1 MLFSIAQP
9 NLSQNWGWFVQLVGF
24 GMAVW
29 HVQENSIHFSGL
41 HHMVGLGPPCSVEK
55 NGVSAF
61 FGCRFLADFFSQ
73 WIFG

>member
-1 MLFSIAQP
+1 M
-9 NLSQNWGWFVQLVGF
+9 QLVGF

-73 WIFG
+73 